1 MSDFKELMIELHAK
15 TDEDIMNTFDTT
27 FTVTGIGGERYHV
40 AKWLVEDVM
49 YVDGVEYM
57 SQEFFEELHDLL
69 SAYEAD
75 PDYFGENIESF
86 LFTGEVL

>member
-1 MSDFKELMIELHAK
+1 MSDFKNLMIELHTK

-27 FTVTGIGGERYHV
+27 FTVTGLGGERYHV

-49 YVDGVEYM
+49 YDDIEYM
-57 SQEFFEELHDLL
+57 SQEFFEEMHDLL

-75 PDYFGENIESF
+75 ENYFGEGIESF

>member
-1 MSDFKELMIELHAK
+1 MTEFTNLIMELHDMTEA
-15 TDEDIMNTFDTT
+15 EIMNEFDTT

-49 YVDGVEYM
+49 YDDVEYM
-57 SQEFFEELHDLL
+57 SQEFFEELHGLL

-75 PDYFGENIESF
+75 EDYFGEEVDSF